1 MSPIGISGPCRDTD
15 CEKVGPAVH
24 NSPTI
29 LLVDDSRDDREQ
41 ISRVVLKELPNACI
55 TIVDGPTALA
65 EAIVDLDV
73 DLVITDYDL
82 YWASG
87 LDVVRQI
94 MDAKL
99 DCPVLMVTG
108 SGDESVA
115 VEAMKLGVFDYVL
128 KSPSHLL
135 RLPAAIQTALAAGRE
150 RRAARDAENRY
161 RTLFDQI
168 PIGLYRTR
176 RDGTIIAANP
186 ALASILGYASPEDAV
201 GHSVVT
207 HYDRPQDREEL
218 LRDLDNTGDIKSR
231 LLKFRRCDKTA
242 TWVEISARLH
252 STLDGET
259 VLDGA
264 LRDVGVERMT
274 RDQLYLHASALE
286 AVGEAIMIT
295 DHTGLIEWVNPS
307 FTTMTGYSMQEIV
320 GQNPS
325 ILKSGKH
332 DAAFF
337 HDLWTTI
344 LSGREWR
351 GELQNLRKDGHE
363 YTEHMTIA
371 PVRDRD
377 GVVSHFVSIKRD
389 ITEQRTL
396 EAQFR
401 QAQKMEAV
409 GQLAGGIA
417 HDFNNLLTVILGY
430 ADILSNHM
438 APHDRNREDV
448 EEIRLAASRASS
460 LTRQLL
466 AFSRRQ
472 ILSPSVFDARDSVR
486 RLEQMLQRLVREDVR
501 CFVQT
506 GDEPAFIMA
515 DMAQIDQ
522 VLVNLVINASDAMPN
537 GGRLV
542 VTTSIE
548 DIDADFV
555 RAHKGAREGRY
566 ATLRVRDT
574 GVGMDADTL
583 ARVFEPFFTTKPM
596 GKGTG
601 LGLSMVYGVVKQS
614 QGFVWIDSSP
624 GRGTEVTVHLPL
636 AVRQAAADV
645 ADGPAPPVHM
655 PERITVLVMEDDA
668 PIRDLVGRVLGK
680 RGFKTLTA
688 ANGTEAL
695 EKLAAQVNHLDLLIT
710 DIVMPDVPGP
720 QLARALR
727 ARYPDLAVIFM
738 SGYHDPDDSDEA
750 ARDPRQVSL
759 SKPFGPDVLLRAV
772 HDVLAAPGAR
782 AAEASR

>member
-1 MSPIGISGPCRDTD
+1 
-15 CEKVGPAVH
+15 
-24 NSPTI
+24 
-29 LLVDDSRDDREQ
+29 
-41 ISRVVLKELPNACI
+41 
-55 TIVDGPTALA
+55 
-65 EAIVDLDV
+65 
-73 DLVITDYDL
+73 
-82 YWASG
+82 
-87 LDVVRQI
+87 
-94 MDAKL
+94 
-99 DCPVLMVTG
+99 
-108 SGDESVA
+108 
-115 VEAMKLGVFDYVL
+115 
-128 KSPSHLL
+128 
-135 RLPAAIQTALAAGRE
+135 
-150 RRAARDAENRY
+150 
-161 RTLFDQI
+161 
-168 PIGLYRTR
+168 
-176 RDGTIIAANP
+176 
-186 ALASILGYASPEDAV
+186 
-201 GHSVVT
+201 
-207 HYDRPQDREEL
+207 
-218 LRDLDNTGDIKSR
+218 
-231 LLKFRRCDKTA
+231 
-242 TWVEISARLH
+242 
-252 STLDGET
+252 
-259 VLDGA
+259 
-264 LRDVGVERMT
+264 
-274 RDQLYLHASALE
+274 
-286 AVGEAIMIT
+286 
-295 DHTGLIEWVNPS
+295 
-307 FTTMTGYSMQEIV
+307 
-320 GQNPS
+320 
-325 ILKSGKH
+325 
-332 DAAFF
+332 
-337 HDLWTTI
+337 
-344 LSGREWR
+344 
-351 GELQNLRKDGHE
+351 
-363 YTEHMTIA
+363 
-371 PVRDRD
+371 
-377 GVVSHFVSIKRD
+377 
-389 ITEQRTL
+389 
-396 EAQFR
+396 
-401 QAQKMEAV
+401 MEAV
-409 GQLAGGIA
+409 GQGAGGIA

-430 ADILSNHM
+430 SDGLANHR

-501 CFVQT
+501 CFVQA
-506 GDEPAFIMA
+506 GDEAAFIMA
-515 DMAQIDQ
+515 DVAQLDQ
-522 VLVNLVINASDAMPN
+522 VLMNLVINASDAMPN

-655 PERITVLVMEDDA
+655 PERITVLVVEDDA

-738 SGYHDPDDSDEA
+738 SGYHDPDDSDDA

-772 HDVLAAPGAR
+772 HMLAAPGAR
-782 AAEASR
+782 AQRRLDTPTAAPVWRRSSRSRAARVHILTFA

>member
-1 MSPIGISGPCRDTD
+1 MHD
-15 CEKVGPAVH
+15 
-24 NSPTI
+24 SPTI
-29 LLVDDSRDDREQ
+29 LLVDDSPDDREQ
-41 ISRVVLKELPNACI
+41 ISRVVLKDLPKARI
-55 TIVDGPTALA
+55 TTVDGPTALA

-82 YWASG
+82 YWAKG
-87 LDVVRQI
+87 LDVVREI
-94 MDAKL
+94 MNAKL

-128 KSPSHLL
+128 KSPSHLQ
-135 RLPAAIQTALAAGRE
+135 RLPAAIQTALASSRE

-161 RTLFDQI
+161 RTLYDQI

-186 ALASILGYASPEDAV
+186 ALASILGYASPEDAL

-207 HYDRPQDREEL
+207 HYDKPQDREAL
-218 LRDLDNTGDIKSR
+218 LRDLDNTGEVRSR
-231 LLKFRRCDKTA
+231 LLKVRRCDKTA
-242 TWVEISARLH
+242 TWIEISARLH
-252 STLDGET
+252 KTPDGET

-295 DHTGLIEWVNPS
+295 DNTGLIEWINPS
-307 FTTMTGYSMQEIV
+307 FTTMTGYSMQDIV
-320 GQNPS
+320 GQNPR

-332 DAAFF
+332 DAAFY
-337 HDLWTTI
+337 HDLWTTV
-344 LSGREWR
+344 LAGREWR

-438 APHDRNREDV
+438 AQHDRNREDV

-501 CFVQT
+501 CFVQA
-506 GDEPAFIMA
+506 GDDPAFIMA
-515 DMAQIDQ
+515 DVAQIDQ
-522 VLVNLVINASDAMPN
+522 VLMNLIINASDAMPN

-574 GVGMDADTL
+574 GVGMDADTM

-636 AVRQAAADV
+636 VVRQAVAEVAA
-645 ADGPAPPVHM
+645 GPAPPVHM
-655 PERITVLVMEDDA
+655 PERITVLVVEDDA

-782 AAEASR
+782 AAETSR